1 MKRAE
6 LARASN
12 LMTIRGVGAVK
23 VRMHDETKV
32 GTLSLFR
39 LVDPKCDD
47 DEDAAPTAM
56 ESEIDED
63 ASRLESEV
71 DEDLESE
78 KIDDDGNRLDS
89 DGMMMI
95 ERAQQRPRAGGRRH
109 QRQWLSVLR
118 VRHVG
123 VAQRVAALP
132 LPEARRTAA
141 LSSC

>member
-1 MKRAE
+1 
-6 LARASN
+6 
-12 LMTIRGVGAVK
+12 
-23 VRMHDETKV
+23 
-32 GTLSLFR
+32 
-39 LVDPKCDD
+39 
-47 DEDAAPTAM
+47 M

-95 ERAQQRPRAGGRRH
+95 ERAQQRPRAGGSPH
-109 QRQWLSVLR
+109 QRQCQWLSMLR

>member
-1 MKRAE
+1 
-6 LARASN
+6 
-12 LMTIRGVGAVK
+12 
-23 VRMHDETKV
+23 
-32 GTLSLFR
+32 
-39 LVDPKCDD
+39 
-47 DEDAAPTAM
+47 M

-95 ERAQQRPRAGGRRH
+95 ERAQQRPRVGGSPH
-109 QRQWLSVLR
+109 QLSVLR
-118 VRHVG
+118 VRHTTGSQTHYRKPDVG
-123 VAQRVAALP
+123 VVQRVAALP
-132 LPEARRTAA
+132 EVRRTAM

>member
-1 MKRAE
+1 
-6 LARASN
+6 
-12 LMTIRGVGAVK
+12 
-23 VRMHDETKV
+23 
-32 GTLSLFR
+32 
-39 LVDPKCDD
+39 
-47 DEDAAPTAM
+47 M

-95 ERAQQRPRAGGRRH
+95 ERAQQRPRAGGSPH
-109 QRQWLSVLR
+109 QRQWFMSVLR

>member
-1 MKRAE
+1 
-6 LARASN
+6 
-12 LMTIRGVGAVK
+12 
-23 VRMHDETKV
+23 
-32 GTLSLFR
+32 
-39 LVDPKCDD
+39 
-47 DEDAAPTAM
+47 M

-95 ERAQQRPRAGGRRH
+95 ERAQQRPRAGGSRH
-109 QRQWLSVLR
+109 QRWLSVLR
-118 VRHVG
+118 VRYVG

>member
-1 MKRAE
+1 
-6 LARASN
+6 
-12 LMTIRGVGAVK
+12 
-23 VRMHDETKV
+23 
-32 GTLSLFR
+32 
-39 LVDPKCDD
+39 
-47 DEDAAPTAM
+47 M

-78 KIDDDGNRLDS
+78 IDDDGNRLDS

-95 ERAQQRPRAGGRRH
+95 ERAQQRPRAGGSPH
-109 QRQWLSVLR
+109 QRQCLSVLR